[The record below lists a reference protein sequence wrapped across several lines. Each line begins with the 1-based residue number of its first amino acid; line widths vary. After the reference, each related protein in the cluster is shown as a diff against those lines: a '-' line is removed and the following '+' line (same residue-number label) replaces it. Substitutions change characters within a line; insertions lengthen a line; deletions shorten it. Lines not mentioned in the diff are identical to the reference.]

1 MEKKIILCRPNGFCA
16 GVERAIR
23 IVDLAIEAYGAP
35 IYVNH
40 EIVHN
45 QHVVDDLAAK
55 GAVFVNDQL
64 DQVPV
69 GARLIYSAHG
79 VSPQLRET
87 AKSRELIELDA
98 TCPLVTKVHM
108 EALRFARKGYHIFLI
123 GHEYHVE
130 VRGTYGEVPESITIV
145 EPQKTPEAL
154 KEHIA
159 SLPDPGTEK
168 LIYLTQTTLNV
179 GDCLQVVDA
188 LKERF
193 PSLIGPPK
201 DDICYATTNRQ
212 NAVKDVARDADFFIV
227 VGSPTSSNSKR
238 LVEVAKEH
246 GCPSDLFPD
255 VTHLANH
262 DLSDCKTLGITAG
275 ASTPDVLV
283 QAIIDRLREQGFTKL
298 ETYDHVIE
306 DTHFTLPG
314 RFRMDLQEK
323 GIKV

>member
-1 MEKKIILCRPNGFCA
+1 MEKKVILCRPNGFCA

-23 IVDLAIEAYGAP
+23 IVDLALEAYGAP

-45 QHVVDDLAAK
+45 QYVVDDLSAK
-55 GAVFVNDQL
+55 GAVFVNDDL
-64 DQVPV
+64 EKVPH

-79 VSPQLRET
+79 VSPQLREE

-108 EALRFARKGYHIFLI
+108 EALRFARKGFHIFLI
-123 GHEYHVE
+123 GHAYHVE
-130 VRGTYGEVPESITIV
+130 VRGTYGEVPEAITIV
-145 EPQKTPEAL
+145 EPQNTEEEL
-154 KEHIA
+154 KAHIE
-159 SLPDPGTEK
+159 SLPDPGTDK

-212 NAVKDVARDADFFIV
+212 NAVKEVARSADFFIV

-238 LVEVAKEH
+238 LVEVAKEY

-255 VTHLANH
+255 VTHLDKH
-262 DLSDCKTLGITAG
+262 DLLQCNTLGLTAG
-275 ASTPDVLV
+275 ASTPDVLI
-283 QAIIDRLREQGFTKL
+283 QAVIDRLKNEGFTKL

-306 DTHFTLPG
+306 DIHFTLPG
-314 RFRMDLQEK
+314 RFRMDLEEK
-323 GIKV
+323 GITV